1 MVCKRVLHKEDD
13 CALLA
18 QDLARIYKASMLEK
32 PSSWKVYLH
41 GDLGV
46 GKTSFV
52 RYLLRALGLNERVK
66 SPSFAIM
73 HSYSL
78 VMDDQHPDLLGSA
91 YRKKGNEP
99 SLSFDAYHF
108 DFYRLNTPGDWLG
121 AGLEDHFDEPCA
133 LLLVEWPEK
142 ASLPAADIRI
152 HWSWGGEEGNR
163 EADSCQDEHLQAE
176 LSPRH
181 VTVTARPDFWAFKAL
196 KLGLQDKPTDPL
208 KG

>member
-18 QDLARIYKASMLEK
+18 QDLAKIYRASMLEK

-52 RYLLRALGLNERVK
+52 RHLLRALGLHERVK

-78 VMDDQHPDLLGSA
+78 ILEDRPHDLLGTVFGQ
-91 YRKKGNEP
+91 KDMEP
-99 SLSFDAYHF
+99 ILSFDAYHF

-152 HWSWGGEEGNR
+152 HWSWEGEVGYR
-163 EADSCQDEHLQAE
+163 EADSRLDQEHDAE
-176 LSPRH
+176 CNPRH
-181 VTVTARPDFWAFKAL
+181 VTVTARLDFWAFQAL
-196 KLGLQDKPTDPL
+196 KRGMSVKPTDLP

>member
-18 QDLARIYKASMLEK
+18 QDLAKIYKASMLEK

-152 HWSWGGEEGNR
+152 HWSWGDQIGHDAAEINLDPQTQTEQLPRYVSLTVRHDFIGMAALRKGFN
-163 EADSCQDEHLQAE
+163 ADA
-176 LSPRH
+176 
-181 VTVTARPDFWAFKAL
+181 KY
-196 KLGLQDKPTDPL
+196 G
-208 KG
+208 G